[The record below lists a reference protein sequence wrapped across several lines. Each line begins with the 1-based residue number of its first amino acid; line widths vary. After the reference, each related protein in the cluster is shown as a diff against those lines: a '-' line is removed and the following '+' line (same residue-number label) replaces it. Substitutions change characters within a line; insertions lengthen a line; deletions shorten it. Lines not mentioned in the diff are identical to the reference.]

1 MTIIEKIEE
10 YINDI
15 DISKLTMEELEHY
28 TKIVIALENKHLNDV
43 ERAEI
48 LKELNKSR

>member
-1 MTIIEKIEE
+1 MTIDKIEE

-28 TKIVIALENKHLNDV
+28 TKIVIAIENKHLSDV
-43 ERAEI
+43 ERVEI
-48 LKELNKSR
+48 LKEFCKSK